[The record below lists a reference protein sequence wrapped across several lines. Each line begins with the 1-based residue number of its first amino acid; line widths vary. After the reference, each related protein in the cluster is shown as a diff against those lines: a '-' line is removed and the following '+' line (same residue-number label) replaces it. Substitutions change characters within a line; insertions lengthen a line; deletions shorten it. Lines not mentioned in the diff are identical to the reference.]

1 MTTTE
6 RFLGVM
12 SGTSADGV
20 DVVLAEIEAGAFRV
34 IQSHYAQFPH
44 RLRQRVLSLQSPSS
58 DELETA
64 ARLGSDLSR
73 AYAEAIRAVL
83 GASGFRRQD
92 IRAIGC
98 HGQTVRHNPQSGYS
112 IQLVNG
118 ALLAELSG
126 ICVVCDFRNRDI
138 AAGGEGAP
146 LVPAFHKA
154 VFSSPQLNRVI
165 ANIGGIANLTSL
177 QHDGYVAG
185 FDTGP
190 GNVLLDGWA
199 EKHLDRRMD
208 EGGYWA
214 QGGRVISSLL
224 DRLMAHPFFA
234 RIPPKS
240 TGRET
245 FNLDWLA
252 RNLSGT
258 EKPEDVQ
265 ATLLAL
271 SAKTIADA
279 VRDHCQ
285 AADEI
290 YVCGGGAHN
299 TALMNALG
307 AELKPIPIHTTET
320 LGIGPDWVEACA
332 FAWLAYRAIHAESG
346 NLPAVTGARGERV
359 LGAIY
364 PA

>member
-1 MTTTE
+1 MNSTE
-6 RFLGVM
+6 RYLGIM

-20 DVVLAEIEAGAFRV
+20 DVALSEIGPDGFRMV
-34 IQSHYAQFPH
+34 ATHYAEFSH
-44 RLRQRVLSLQSPSS
+44 RLRQRVLGLQASRQ

-64 ARLGSDLSR
+64 AELAGDLSR
-73 AYAEAIRAVL
+73 AYAEAIRVVL
-83 GASGFRRQD
+83 GTTGLRRND
-92 IRAIGC
+92 VRAIGC

-126 ICVVCDFRNRDI
+126 ISVVCDFRNRDI

-154 VFSSPQLNRVI
+154 VFSSTEHNRVI

-177 QHDGYVAG
+177 QRDGYVAG

-199 EKHLDRRMD
+199 EKHFDRRMD
-208 EGGYWA
+208 ENGRWA
-214 QGGRVISSLL
+214 REGRVITALL
-224 DRLMAHPFFA
+224 DRLAAHSYFA
-234 RIPPKS
+234 VLPPKS

-245 FNLDWLA
+245 FNLDWVM

-258 EKPEDVQ
+258 ERPEDVQ
-265 ATLLAL
+265 ATLLEL
-271 SAKTIADA
+271 SVRTITEAI
-279 VRDHCQ
+279 REHCQ
-285 AADEI
+285 VADEI

-299 TALMNALG
+299 SALMDALTD
-307 AELKPIPIHTTET
+307 ALKPIPIRSTEA

-332 FAWLAYRAIHAESG
+332 FAWLAARAVHGEPG
-346 NLPAVTGARGERV
+346 NLPAVTGARGERI

>member
-1 MTTTE
+1 MTTTR
-6 RFLGVM
+6 RFLGIM
-12 SGTSADGV
+12 SGSSADGV
-20 DVVLAEIEAGAFRV
+20 DVVLTEVEPGNFRV
-34 IQSHYAQFPH
+34 IQSHYAEFPH
-44 RLRQRVLSLQSPSS
+44 RLRQRILSLQTPST

-64 ARLGSDLSR
+64 ARLAADLSR
-73 AYAEAIRAVL
+73 GYAEAIRAVL

-126 ICVVCDFRNRDI
+126 ISVVCDFRNRDI

-146 LVPAFHKA
+146 LVPAFHRA
-154 VFSSPQLNRVI
+154 VFSSSELNRVI

-199 EKHLDRRMD
+199 EKHLGRRMD
-208 EGGYWA
+208 EGGIWA
-214 QGGRVISSLL
+214 QSGRVISSLL
-224 DRLMAHPFFA
+224 DRLLAHPYFA

-258 EKPEDVQ
+258 ERPEDVQ
-265 ATLLAL
+265 ATLLTL
-271 SAKTIADA
+271 TSKTIADA

-299 TALMNALG
+299 TALMSALIE
-307 AELKPIPIHTTET
+307 ELEPIPIRSTEV
-320 LGIGPDWVEACA
+320 LAIGPDWVEACA
-332 FAWLAYRAIHAESG
+332 FAWLAYKAIHAEFG
-346 NLPAVTGARGERV
+346 NLPAVTGARGERI